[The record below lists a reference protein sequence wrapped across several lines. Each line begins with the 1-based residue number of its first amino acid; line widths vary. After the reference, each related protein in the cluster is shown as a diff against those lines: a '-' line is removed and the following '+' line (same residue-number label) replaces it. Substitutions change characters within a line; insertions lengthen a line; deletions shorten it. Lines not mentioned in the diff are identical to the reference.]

1 MTTDMEFVTCNF
13 GAKLLSSI
21 ATCVTMS
28 LSVVTTPIYAQAPL
42 IPPVNAVQTIRT
54 PIVTV
59 TAGAQVGTQNT
70 TSSTQNS
77 KINVYTVTQ
86 VGPHST
92 AVVAQTGNMNTANIH
107 QVAPSNP
114 IGW

>member
-1 MTTDMEFVTCNF
+1 MTINMDFLTCNF
-13 GAKLLSSI
+13 GAKLLRSI
-21 ATCVTMS
+21 AACVTMS
-28 LSVVTTPIYAQAPL
+28 SSVVTTPVYAQAPL

-54 PIVTV
+54 PMVTV

-70 TSSTQNS
+70 NNTTQNS
-77 KINVYTVTQ
+77 KLNVYAVTQ